1 MTFGQN
7 EISINV
13 ECINIKNIISL
24 SIDKHL
30 TNKDEKQNVFS
41 K

>member
-13 ECINIKNIISL
+13 ECINIKNKISL
-24 SIDKHL
+24 SIDKQL